1 LRRQTRAGPEPEA
14 LRQSLVP
21 DDDGQRVQ
29 ERSENPH
36 EMNAAHAIRRLEEVG
51 FTHQQATG
59 VVEII
64 QGEVIEK
71 VATRDY
77 VGEQVALVR
86 KDLAEQIALVRK
98 DLAEQIGMVRQE
110 VGAVRQE
117 IGTVR
122 QDLAEQ
128 IGTVRQEI
136 GTVRQDLA
144 EQIGTVRQDLAAET
158 ASIRTEL
165 AHTRTELMHAINRL
179 AFWMNGFLAAL
190 LVAVLGICGV
200 LIGKL

>member
-1 LRRQTRAGPEPEA
+1 
-14 LRQSLVP
+14 
-21 DDDGQRVQ
+21 
-29 ERSENPH
+29 
-36 EMNAAHAIRRLEEVG
+36 MNAAHAIRRLEEVG
-51 FTHQQATG
+51 STHQQATG

-77 VGEQVALVR
+77 VGEQIGTVR
-86 KDLAEQIALVRK
+86 Q
-98 DLAEQIGMVRQE
+98 DLAEQIG
-110 VGAVRQE
+110 ALRQE

-128 IGTVRQEI
+128 IGAVRQE
-136 GTVRQDLA
+136 
-144 EQIGTVRQDLAAET
+144 LAAET

-165 AHTRTELMHAINRL
+165 AHTRTELLHAINRL
-179 AFWMNGFLAAL
+179 AFWMNGFLAAF